1 MITKINKIFVSF
13 LVGCGIAA
21 AFSSCSNDYDPTYL
35 DEVRVSTSYVSLST
49 NGGSASIDVNA
60 TDSWSIDAASIPA
73 WLTVSPAQGGAGQ
86 SSVSFSAE
94 STLDGRTAEVLLN
107 CGGKTQRINV
117 IQGLATVSPAT
128 CAEIIAG
135 PDSKTYRVTGTVKSI
150 ANTTYGNWYL
160 VDETGEVYIYGTLDK
175 KGAEKNFLSLGIDVG
190 DVVTVEGPKTTYNG
204 TVELVNVT
212 VLSIKKSLI
221 KIESGAENAFDAAG
235 GDFMVQLTV
244 SGDGPYINIDEAAQ
258 SWLGVSSIVKTD
270 TTTNVKFHVAA
281 NQEEAARKAS
291 IEFKST
297 SGKTISTVT
306 ANVSQ
311 MGLSGTLT
319 NPFSVADAIA
329 YCQTLSGE
337 TANDFFVKGKISKIE
352 VDKNGVSQEFG
363 SYGNAT
369 FWISEDGEFNG
380 DLSKDFE
387 CYRVLWLGNEKW
399 TEGHAQISVGDEVLI
414 CGKLTLYKGT
424 AETSG
429 NKAYIHTINGVT
441 TDANGIGSLK
451 APFNIAGAMSC
462 IDNGWTGDVFVQG
475 IVSKFANN
483 GEFGEKYGNGT
494 FWISDDGTF
503 YDDLTKDFEAYRVL
517 WLGNKKWA
525 AGDDQLNVGD
535 KVILHGQ
542 LTKYG
547 STYETNSGKAYVYEV
562 TPHN

>member
-441 TDANGIGSLK
+441 TDVNGIGSLS
-451 APFNIAGAMSC
+451 APFNIAGAMNC